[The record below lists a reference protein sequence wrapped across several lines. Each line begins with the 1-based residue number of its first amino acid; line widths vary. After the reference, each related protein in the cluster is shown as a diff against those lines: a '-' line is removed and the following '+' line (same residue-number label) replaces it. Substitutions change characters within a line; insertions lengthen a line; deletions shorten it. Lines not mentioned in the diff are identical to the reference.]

1 MFTSFLK
8 KLKDKL
14 GDKAVMLTGEQNQTE
29 KQRSVDAI
37 QTGNAKV
44 MLANIIAG
52 GVGWTLDKADIIIFT
67 DVSYNPMDNAQARDR
82 FVPTKT
88 DVEYGGKEI
97 IYLEMNKSVDKSIR
111 RLLDKKIDIIKYVN
125 DYGINSLVK
134 EDQVVYNSNRKD

>member
-1 MFTSFLK
+1 
-8 KLKDKL
+8 
-14 GDKAVMLTGEQNQTE
+14 
-29 KQRSVDAI
+29 
-37 QTGNAKV
+37 
-44 MLANIIAG
+44 
-52 GVGWTLDKADIIIFT
+52 
-67 DVSYNPMDNAQARDR
+67 MDNAQARDR

-134 EDQVVYNSNRKD
+134 EDQVVYNNNRKD